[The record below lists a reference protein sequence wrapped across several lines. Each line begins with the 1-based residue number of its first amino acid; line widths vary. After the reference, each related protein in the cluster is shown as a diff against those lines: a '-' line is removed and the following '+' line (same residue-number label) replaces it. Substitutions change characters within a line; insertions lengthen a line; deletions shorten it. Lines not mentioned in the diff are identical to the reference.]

1 MGLLTLGHA
10 AARRRCLQAA
20 AAALVLGAATARPA
34 SAAPDLT
41 VSVDLRAVAADATP
55 SFLDGGLGKFRH
67 GESGFELGRLRL
79 ALDQSLGETLELH
92 LDASSWGDDDRNP
105 IDLTE
110 AFAEWRPVPR
120 SDFRTRVRAGLFY
133 SPGSLE
139 NRAEGW
145 ESPYS
150 ISFSALNTWIA
161 EEIRT
166 VGVEASLDHLGRLS
180 GGAHD
185 LGAFVG
191 VYGWNDP
198 AGVLIAQHGFAL
210 HDRQT
215 LLFGRVG
222 GTAPAPVSNRQLFH
236 EIDGRP
242 GYYVGARWR
251 WLDRLE
257 ARAMHYDNRGDPTSA
272 KPSIA
277 DFAWL
282 TRYDSVGLRGEAGE
296 RLTLIAQWL
305 DGYTAVQP
313 PFGRFEWTFSAWY
326 LLANTHA
333 GPYGATLRY
342 DEFRRDNVVNAAT
355 PTPARDA
362 GSAWTVAWTY
372 GRANSPWRLAVEASR
387 VHSRSDDRLA
397 YGMPALADESRLEVS
412 LRYRFT
418 SRPGLE

>member
-1 MGLLTLGHA
+1 MPFA
-10 AARRRCLQAA
+10 AVAALCCSAVLAPVAA
-20 AAALVLGAATARPA
+20 AA
-34 SAAPDLT
+34 PDFSL
-41 VSVDLRAVAADATP
+41 SVDLRAVATDATP
-55 SFLDGGLGKFRH
+55 SFLDDGLGKSRY
-67 GESGFELGRLRL
+67 GESGLELGRLRL
-79 ALDQSLGETLELH
+79 AIDQALGETLQLH
-92 LDASSWGDDDRNP
+92 FDASSWGDDDRNP

-120 SDFRTRVRAGLFY
+120 SDWRTRLRAGLFY
-133 SPGSLE
+133 SPASLE
-139 NRAEGW
+139 NRADGW

-150 ISFSALNTWIA
+150 ISFSALNSWIA

-166 VGVEASLDHLGRLS
+166 IGIEASFDHLGRLS
-180 GGAHD
+180 GSGHD
-185 LGAFVG
+185 LGASVG

-198 AGVLIAQHGFAL
+198 AGVLVAQHGFAL

-222 GTAPAPVSNRQLFH
+222 GTGPAPVRNRQLFH

-257 ARAMHYDNRGDPTSA
+257 ARAMHYDNRGDLTSA

-277 DFAWL
+277 DYAWL
-282 TRYDSVGLRGEAGE
+282 TRYDSIGIRGEAGE

-313 PFGRFEWTFSAWY
+313 PFGLFEWTFSTWY

-342 DEFRRDNVVNAAT
+342 DDFRRDNVVNRAT

-372 GRANSPWRLAVEASR
+372 ERPASPWRLAIEASR
-387 VHSRSDDRLA
+387 IHSRSEDRVDYGLPSLA
-397 YGMPALADESRLEVS
+397 NESRLELS
-412 LRYRFT
+412 LRYRFA
-418 SRPGLE
+418 SHRGLE